1 MYWKKYSSLEPTI
14 FGVDMMCDI
23 SSLQSLIKKKKVFNE
38 AGQFHIAKF
47 VLQTL
52 DSSNVQRFLLINGV

>member
-1 MYWKKYSSLEPTI
+1 
-14 FGVDMMCDI
+14 MMCDI

-52 DSSNVQRFLLINGV
+52 DSSNVQRLLLINGE